1 MKFISFVILILMMSY
16 ASSRAQ
22 DTTST
27 KLERAGYVVGSSL
40 AFSLIDYVG
49 YSLVRKANYGPGP
62 GWYRLFEGA
71 VQAGVSYFLYKEC
84 GLSSAISFNLIWWT
98 WGMDFEWYGWANLL
112 NPASDGERWENRTH
126 NGLQGREISWAGWTP
141 IGLLRPQGSL
151 IARDALITQA
161 IVGFSVSVALLW

>member
-49 YSLVRKANYGPGP
+49 YSLVRKANYGPALGGTVCSKERCKP
-62 GWYRLFEGA
+62 RLVTSFMKNVG
-71 VQAGVSYFLYKEC
+71 YHPRFL
-84 GLSSAISFNLIWWT
+84 ST
-98 WGMDFEWYGWANLL
+98 
-112 NPASDGERWENRTH
+112 
-126 NGLQGREISWAGWTP
+126 
-141 IGLLRPQGSL
+141 
-151 IARDALITQA
+151 
-161 IVGFSVSVALLW
+161 